1 MSDENV
7 NIDIEKSSRNVKNSD
22 EAAEI
27 VKDIEK
33 LIQRNKC
40 SILWLAYQHGKILK
54 DLKSTINL

>member
-27 VKDIEK
+27 VKDV
-33 LIQRNKC
+33 KC

>member
-40 SILWLAYQHGKILK
+40 SILWLAYQHDKILK
-54 DLKSTINL
+54 DLNSTINL